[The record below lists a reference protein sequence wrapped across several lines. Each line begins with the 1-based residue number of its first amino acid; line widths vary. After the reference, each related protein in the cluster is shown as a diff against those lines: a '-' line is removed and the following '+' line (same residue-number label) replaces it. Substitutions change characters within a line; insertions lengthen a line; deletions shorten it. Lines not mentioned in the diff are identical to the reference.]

1 MKIKSRIA
9 VWTGACVLVTVS
21 IIISYS
27 VCSMR
32 SNMLDAAIE
41 GAVTLARGQAAA
53 MESEMKEALDTART
67 LAQTLSAIKE
77 KDVQLDIDRDNVMDI
92 LRIILEK
99 NSHFSSVYTCWEPD
113 GFDAMDEGYAGERG
127 HDESGRFAPY
137 WQHNADGKP
146 EVKPQLGCPIHCPDR
161 IPGKWYD
168 IPRKT
173 MKECLLDPF
182 EHPVRD
188 EVMLIT
194 TLTEPVI
201 TNGKFHGVVGIDLR
215 LDFLQTMADNLDIYD
230 KSGKMMVISNNGT
243 LASITGRP
251 DLVGMHMKAVHKDH
265 EDHVFVI
272 RNGEEERGFMEG
284 NVEIFT
290 PLKIGNTNTPWSV
303 CILVPEEHITAAAD
317 RLMWKMIV
325 IGMIC
330 ILAALTVLWFIASGI
345 AKPIS
350 KVVELA
356 DAIADGD
363 FSRRLNMTSRDEI
376 GSMARALDNSC
387 KRLSGVLI
395 GIRDSADMLAASS
408 GELSAVSGQMSSSAG
423 EMETQ
428 SDSVASAS
436 EQIAVSVGMVASS
449 AEQSGVSI
457 SNIAS
462 MSEEMSS
469 SFSNVADFAR
479 KTADNTASMARS
491 SKDISARVGDIAVSS
506 DEMTSSLNEV
516 AKSTAQA
523 NRISQNASRQ
533 TDQINVRMDAL
544 VSASKKIGKVV
555 GVIRDIADQTNMLAL
570 NATIE
575 AAGAGEAG
583 RGFAVVA
590 GEVKELAKQS
600 AEATEEIAR
609 QIEEIQTSTGGV
621 VRSVGEINT
630 VMGEIAG
637 ISETIAVSVE
647 EQTSMA
653 GEISK
658 SVSDAAVT
666 VKNVAENAKESAD
679 LVKNI
684 AVSTENASKTATEVT
699 LNIND
704 LRTGVNGVT
713 RSSDEA
719 ARGVMRIAE
728 NIQGIN
734 TASKQNAE
742 GASAIDE
749 SSKRLAEMAS
759 ELAQIVSRF
768 KLDV

>member
-9 VWTGACVLVTVS
+9 VWTGACVLVTAL

-32 SNMLDAAIE
+32 GNMLDAAME
-41 GAVTLARGQAAA
+41 EAVILARGQAAA
-53 MESEMKEALDTART
+53 MESEMKEALDAARI
-67 LAQTLSAIKE
+67 LAQTLSAVKE
-77 KDVQLDIDRDNVMDI
+77 KDVQLDIDRDNVTDI

-99 NSHFSSVYTCWEPD
+99 NPRFAGVHTCWEPE

-127 HDESGRFAPY
+127 HDETGRFAPW
-137 WQHNADGKP
+137 WQRDADGKS
-146 EVKPQLGCPIHCPDR
+146 EIRSMLVCPIHSPGGM
-161 IPGKWYD
+161 PGKWYD
-168 IPRKT
+168 IPGKT
-173 MKECLLDPF
+173 MKECVLDPF
-182 EHPVRD
+182 EHPVRG
-188 EVMLIT
+188 EEMLIV
-194 TLTEPVI
+194 TLTAPVI
-201 TNGKFHGVVGIDLR
+201 ANERFHGVVGIDLR

-230 KSGKMMVISNNGT
+230 KSGKMMVISNNGI
-243 LASITGRP
+243 LAGITGRP
-251 DLVGMHMKAVHKDH
+251 DLVGGHIKTVRKEH
-265 EDHVFVI
+265 EDVLAVI
-272 RNGEEERGFMEG
+272 RKGRETRDVMEG
-284 NVEIFT
+284 NLEIFT

-303 CILVPEEHITAAAD
+303 CILVPEEKVTAIASK
-317 RLMWKMIV
+317 LMLKMIV
-325 IGMIC
+325 IGIIC
-330 ILAALTVLWFIASGI
+330 VLVALTVLWFIAAGI
-345 AKPIS
+345 AGPIS
-350 KVVELA
+350 KVVEIA

-363 FSRRLNMTSRDEI
+363 FSQRLNMTGRDEI

-387 KRLSGVLI
+387 KKLSEMLN

-423 EMETQ
+423 EMESQ
-428 SDSVASAS
+428 SDTVASAS
-436 EQIAVSVGMVASS
+436 EQVAASVGLVASS
-449 AEQSGVSI
+449 AEQSGSSI

-491 SKDISARVGDIAVSS
+491 GEDISARISGIAVSS
-506 DEMTSSLNEV
+506 GEMTSSLNEV
-516 AKSTAQA
+516 AKITARA
-523 NRISQNASRQ
+523 NRISQNAGRQ
-533 TDQINVRMDAL
+533 AEQINARMDAL

-555 GVIRDIADQTNMLAL
+555 GVIREIADQTNMLAL

-600 AEATEEIAR
+600 AEATDEIAG
-609 QIEEIQTSTGGV
+609 QIEEIQTSTDGV
-621 VRSVGEINT
+621 VQAVGEINK

-637 ISETIAVSVE
+637 ISETIAASVE

-653 GEISK
+653 SEISK
-658 SVSDAAVT
+658 SVSDTAVT
-666 VKNVAENAKESAD
+666 VKNVAGNAKESAD

-684 AVSTENASKTATEVT
+684 AVSTEDASKTAAEITQ
-699 LNIND
+699 NIDD
-704 LRTGVNGVT
+704 LRKGVNGVT

-728 NIQGIN
+728 NIQGVN

-749 SSKRLAEMAS
+749 SSKKLAEMAS
-759 ELAQIVSRF
+759 ELARIVSRF